1 MERWH
6 KQLTVLVAV
15 VLSTGLFLT
24 GCSGGQKAD
33 KVGGTGKQEA
43 KKAKPY
49 KVGVILS
56 TTGSY
61 AQMGGPEKD
70 AIVYYMDKVN
80 KDGGINGHP
89 IDLIVEDD
97 EGSPGKAQ
105 TLVRKL
111 IDQDKVA
118 AIIGPAFSTTCQAA
132 VVVAEE
138 KKVPLIFFSPTG
150 KIAQGKK
157 YIFYNVPDAAL
168 DAKAI
173 SQFMVKDI
181 KVKTIGIIYDTTEY
195 GKTATAEFEKAVA
208 DIPELKILA
217 KEAYDPTDTDMSPQL
232 LKIKNTSPDII
243 YIGGSG
249 AGPARVL
256 KSIKQVGYQGKV
268 VGSSGVANDAT
279 IKNAGTAAEGIY
291 ISSRLNFGNPNEVE
305 KALFDFVKEKNG
317 GLPSSF
323 HANGWDGALLLVNAM
338 RTAGD
343 DRDKIRD
350 TLENTKGLQGVI
362 GVYNMTPTNHNG
374 LSLDAVKMV
383 RIKDSHW
390 VSWNN

>member
-1 MERWH
+1 MERWL
-6 KQLTVLVAV
+6 KRVIMLVAV
-15 VLSTGLFLT
+15 VLLTGLPLA
-24 GCSGGQKAD
+24 GCGGQKAENG
-33 KVGGTGKQEA
+33 GGTEKQGTEQ
-43 KKAKPY
+43 KAPY

-70 AIVYYMDKVN
+70 AIEYYIKKVN
-80 KDGGINGHP
+80 NDGGINGHQ

-105 TLVRKL
+105 TLARKL
-111 IDQDKVA
+111 IDQDKVS
-118 AIIGPAFSTTCQAA
+118 AIVGPAFSTTVQAA

-173 SQFMVKDI
+173 SKFMVNDI
-181 KVKTIGIIYDTTEY
+181 KVMNIGIIYDTTEY
-195 GKTATAEFEKAVA
+195 GKTATAQFEKAVA
-208 DIPELKILA
+208 ATPGMKVLG
-217 KEAYDPTDTDMSPQL
+217 KEAYDPSDTDMSPQL
-232 LKIKNTSPDII
+232 LKLKNTNPDVI

-256 KSIKQVGYQGKV
+256 KSIRQVGYQGKV
-268 VGSSGVANDAT
+268 VGASGVCNDAT
-279 IKNAGTAAEGIY
+279 IKNAGAAAEGAY
-291 ISSRLNFGNPNEVE
+291 VSSRLNFGSPNEVE
-305 KALFDFVKEKNG
+305 KALFDFVKEKTG

-323 HANGWDGALLLVNAM
+323 HANGWDGALLLVEAM

-343 DRDKIRD
+343 DREKIREA
-350 TLENTKGLQGVI
+350 LENTKGLQGVI
-362 GVYNMTPTNHNG
+362 GVYNMTATNHNG
-374 LSLDAVKMV
+374 LALDAVKMV
-383 RIKDSHW
+383 RIKDGKW
-390 VSWNN
+390 VPWNE